1 VSTTDATLT
10 ARAMRGRLMSRPR
23 VTRDRAHRA
32 PSVEPLYR
40 AKAPLRV
47 SFAGGGTDVAPF
59 PEREGGLVLSATI
72 NRYAHGILRPRTDGR
87 VSLESLDLGTALE
100 YGAQDPIEY
109 DGQLDLV
116 KAAIQRVA
124 ALDEARGI
132 DLFLHTAAPPGS
144 GLGASSALMVS
155 LIGMLRD
162 FHRLALT
169 DYEIADLAWEVE
181 RLDLG
186 LKGGLQDQYAAT
198 FGGFNFIEFH
208 PDGVI
213 VNPLRIPRTTIDEL
227 EANLLL
233 CFTGTTR
240 AGDRII
246 DDQTSRYESS
256 HRDTLEGLRVQKELA
271 SAMKD
276 ALLRGKLTDFGEL
289 LGTAWSYKKRMSPRI
304 STPLVDE
311 AYQEAL
317 DHGAL
322 GGKIT
327 GAGGGGFMLFYCRPG
342 CRHRVAERM
351 RQVGLQETEFAF
363 EPEGLR
369 SWAYVER

>member
-1 VSTTDATLT
+1 
-10 ARAMRGRLMSRPR
+10 MSRPGLSR
-23 VTRDRAHRA
+23 ERAHRS
-32 PSVEPLYR
+32 PSVEPIYR

-47 SFAGGGTDVAPF
+47 SFAGGGTDVTPF
-59 PEREGGLVLSATI
+59 PEQEGGLVLSAAI
-72 NRYAHGILRPRTDGR
+72 NRYAHGIMRPRTDGR

-100 YGAQDPIEY
+100 YGAHDTIEY

-116 KAAIQRVA
+116 KAAIRRVA
-124 ALDEARGI
+124 QLDEARGI
-132 DLFLHTAAPPGS
+132 DLFLNTAAPPGS

-155 LIGMLRD
+155 LIGLLRD
-162 FHRLALT
+162 FHRLTLS
-169 DYEIADLAWEVE
+169 DYEIAELAWEVE

-208 PDGVI
+208 SDGVI
-213 VNPLRIPRTTIDEL
+213 VNPLRIPRTTVDEL

-240 AGDRII
+240 AGDHII
-246 DDQTSRYESS
+246 EDQTNRYQAMD
-256 HRDTLEGLRVQKELA
+256 RDTLEGLRVQKELA
-271 SAMKD
+271 VAMKD
-276 ALLRGKLTDFGEL
+276 ALLRSQLTVFGEL
-289 LGTAWSYKKRMSPRI
+289 LGAAWEYKKKMSPRI

-311 AYQEAL
+311 AYQEAIN
-317 DHGAL
+317 HGAI

-342 CRHRVAERM
+342 ARHRVAARLREL
-351 RQVGLQETEFAF
+351 GLRETEFAF

-369 SWAYVER
+369 SWTYVEN

>member
-1 VSTTDATLT
+1 MSEGTISAH
-10 ARAMRGRLMSRPR
+10 AMRRRLMNRPQ
-23 VTRDRAHRA
+23 VTRERAHRA

-169 DYEIADLAWEVE
+169 DYEIAELAWEVE

-208 PDGVI
+208 PNGVI

-240 AGDRII
+240 AGDHII
-246 DDQTSRYESS
+246 DDQTSRYESN

-276 ALLRGKLTDFGEL
+276 ALLRGQLSDFGEL

-342 CRHRVAERM
+342 CRHRVAARV
-351 RQVGLQETEFAF
+351 RQMGLQETDFGF

>member
-1 VSTTDATLT
+1 MSTTDDMIT
-10 ARAMRGRLMSRPR
+10 AHEMRGRLMTGPR
-23 VTRDRAHRA
+23 VTRERAHRS
-32 PSVEPLYR
+32 PSVAPLYR

-47 SFAGGGTDVAPF
+47 SFAGGGTDVTPF

-87 VSLESLDLGTALE
+87 VSLESLDLHTALE
-100 YGAQDPIEY
+100 YGAQDPIQY

-155 LIGMLRD
+155 LIGLLRD

-208 PDGVI
+208 SDGVI

-240 AGDRII
+240 AGDHII

-342 CRHRVAERM
+342 YRHRVAARM
-351 RQVGLQETEFAF
+351 REIGLQETEFAF

>member
-1 VSTTDATLT
+1 MRGATVT
-10 ARAMRGRLMSRPR
+10 RARAQ
-23 VTRDRAHRA
+23 RA

-72 NRYAHGILRPRTDGR
+72 NRYAHGVMRPRTDGM
-87 VSLESLDLGTALE
+87 VSVESLDLGTALQ
-100 YGAQDPIEY
+100 YGAHEPVHY
-109 DGQLDLV
+109 DGELDLV
-116 KAAIQRVA
+116 KAAIRRVA
-124 ALDEARGI
+124 QLDEARGI
-132 DLFLHTAAPPGS
+132 DLSLNTSAPPGS

-155 LIGMLRD
+155 LIGLLRD
-162 FHRLALT
+162 FHRLVLT
-169 DYEIADLAWEVE
+169 DYEVAELAWEVE

-186 LKGGLQDQYAAT
+186 LKGGLQDQYAAA

-208 PDGVI
+208 ADRVI

-240 AGDRII
+240 VGDGII
-246 DDQTSRYESS
+246 DDQTKRYESS
-256 HRDTLEGLRVQKELA
+256 QGDTMDGLRMQKDLA
-271 SAMKD
+271 VAMKD
-276 ALLRGKLTDFGEL
+276 ALLRGQLTAFGEL
-289 LGTAWSYKKRMSPRI
+289 LGTAWEYKKRMSPKI
-304 STPLVDE
+304 STPMIDE
-311 AYQEAL
+311 AYAEAIA
-317 DHGAL
+317 HGAI

-342 CRHRVAERM
+342 ERHRVADRLSLM
-351 RQVGLQETEFAF
+351 GLQETEFAF
-363 EPEGLR
+363 EPEGMR
-369 SWAYVER
+369 TWTYVEG

>member
-1 VSTTDATLT
+1 
-10 ARAMRGRLMSRPR
+10 
-23 VTRDRAHRA
+23 
-32 PSVEPLYR
+32 
-40 AKAPLRV
+40 
-47 SFAGGGTDVAPF
+47 
-59 PEREGGLVLSATI
+59 
-72 NRYAHGILRPRTDGR
+72 
-87 VSLESLDLGTALE
+87 GTALE
-100 YGAQDPIEY
+100 YGAHDPIHY

-124 ALDEARGI
+124 ALDEARGM

-155 LIGMLRD
+155 LIGLLRD

-169 DYEIADLAWEVE
+169 EYEIADLAWEVE

-186 LKGGLQDQYAAT
+186 LKGGLQDQYAAA

-208 PDGVI
+208 SDGVI

-246 DDQTSRYESS
+246 DDQTSRYESN

-311 AYQEAL
+311 AYQAAL

-342 CRHRVAERM
+342 YRHRVAARM
-351 RQVGLQETEFAF
+351 REIGLPETEFAF

-369 SWAYVER
+369 SWAYVDR

>member
-1 VSTTDATLT
+1 
-10 ARAMRGRLMSRPR
+10 MRGAT
-23 VTRDRAHRA
+23 VTRARAHRA

-72 NRYAHGILRPRTDGR
+72 NRYAHGVMRPRTDGI
-87 VSLESLDLGTALE
+87 VSLESLDLGTALQ
-100 YGAQDPIEY
+100 YGATDHIEY

-116 KAAIQRVA
+116 KAAIKRVA
-124 ALDEARGI
+124 QLDEARGI
-132 DLFLHTAAPPGS
+132 DLSLNTSAPPGS

-155 LIGMLRD
+155 LIGLLRD
-162 FHRLALT
+162 FHRLVLT
-169 DYEIADLAWEVE
+169 DYEIAELAWEVE

-186 LKGGLQDQYAAT
+186 LKGGLQDQYAAA

-208 PDGVI
+208 ADRVI

-240 AGDRII
+240 AGDGII
-246 DDQTSRYESS
+246 DDQTKRYESS
-256 HRDTLEGLRVQKELA
+256 EEDTMDGLRTQKELA
-271 SAMKD
+271 VAMKD
-276 ALLRGKLTDFGEL
+276 ALLRGQLTAFGEL
-289 LGTAWSYKKRMSPRI
+289 LGTAWEYKKRMSPKI
-304 STPLVDE
+304 TTPMIDE
-311 AYQEAL
+311 AYAEAMA
-317 DHGAL
+317 HGAV

-342 CRHRVAERM
+342 ERHRVADRLSLM
-351 RQVGLQETEFAF
+351 GLQETEFAF
-363 EPEGLR
+363 ESEGMR
-369 SWAYVER
+369 TWTYVEA

>member
-1 VSTTDATLT
+1 MRGATVT
-10 ARAMRGRLMSRPR
+10 RARAQ
-23 VTRDRAHRA
+23 RA
-32 PSVEPLYR
+32 PSVQPLYR

-72 NRYAHGILRPRTDGR
+72 NRYAHGVMRPRTDGM
-87 VSLESLDLGTALE
+87 VSVESLDLGTALQ
-100 YGAQDPIEY
+100 YGADEPVQY

-116 KAAIQRVA
+116 KAAIRRVA
-124 ALDEARGI
+124 QLDEARGI
-132 DLFLHTAAPPGS
+132 DLSLNTSAPPGS

-155 LIGMLRD
+155 LIGLLRD
-162 FHRLALT
+162 FHRLVLT
-169 DYEIADLAWEVE
+169 DYEVAELAWEVE

-186 LKGGLQDQYAAT
+186 LKGGLQDQYAAA

-208 PDGVI
+208 ADRVI

-240 AGDRII
+240 VGDGII
-246 DDQTSRYESS
+246 DDQTKRYESS
-256 HRDTLEGLRVQKELA
+256 QGDTMDGLRTQKDLA
-271 SAMKD
+271 VAMKD
-276 ALLRGKLTDFGEL
+276 ALLRGQLTAFGEL
-289 LGTAWSYKKRMSPRI
+289 LGTAWEYKKRMSPKI
-304 STPLVDE
+304 TTPMIDE
-311 AYQEAL
+311 AYAEAIA
-317 DHGAL
+317 HGAI

-342 CRHRVAERM
+342 ERHRVADRLSLM
-351 RQVGLQETEFAF
+351 GLQETEFAF
-363 EPEGLR
+363 EPEGMR
-369 SWAYVER
+369 TWTYVEG

>member
-1 VSTTDATLT
+1 MSTTDEAIT
-10 ARAMRGRLMSRPR
+10 ADEMRGRLMTRPR
-23 VTRDRAHRA
+23 VTRERAHRS
-32 PSVEPLYR
+32 PSVAPLYR

-47 SFAGGGTDVAPF
+47 SFAGGGTDVTPF

-100 YGAQDPIEY
+100 YGAHDPIHY

-124 ALDEARGI
+124 ALDEARGM

-155 LIGMLRD
+155 LIGLLRD

-169 DYEIADLAWEVE
+169 EYEIADLAWEVE

-186 LKGGLQDQYAAT
+186 LKGGLQDQYAAA

-208 PDGVI
+208 SDGVI

-246 DDQTSRYESS
+246 DDQTSRYESN

-311 AYQEAL
+311 AYQAAL

-342 CRHRVAERM
+342 YRHRVAARM
-351 RQVGLQETEFAF
+351 REIGLPETEFAF

-369 SWAYVER
+369 SWAYVDR